1 MPPPSPPGGSQ
12 PRPSPAEA
20 QASRRFRLWLAM
32 LAVGLVVAVGCAAGI
47 AVPATHETQTTA
59 DEPQYLLTA
68 ISLATDR
75 DLDIADELAGGR
87 WRPFHA
93 LPLPQQT
100 EPLAGGRRLSPHD
113 PLLPLLLAAPVE
125 VGGWVGAKLA
135 MAAMA
140 GLLAALLLW
149 TAVRRLG

>member
-20 QASRRFRLWLAM
+20 QASRPFRLWLAM
-32 LAVGLVVAVGCAAGI
+32 LAVGLLVAVGCAAGI

-93 LPLPQQT
+93 LP
-100 EPLAGGRRLSPHD
+100 GGRRLSPHD
-113 PLLPLLLAAPVE
+113 PLLPLLLAAPVA

-135 MAAMA
+135 MATMA
-140 GLLAALLLW
+140 GAGPHA
-149 TAVRRLG
+149 R